1 MQFLDLY
8 ELMHFLYFVQF
19 IDLKVIATDKCMH
32 SYGHMKP
39 IFGLF
44 MKQIGY
50 ILRQSD
56 VA

>member
-8 ELMHFLYFVQF
+8 ELLHFLYFLQF